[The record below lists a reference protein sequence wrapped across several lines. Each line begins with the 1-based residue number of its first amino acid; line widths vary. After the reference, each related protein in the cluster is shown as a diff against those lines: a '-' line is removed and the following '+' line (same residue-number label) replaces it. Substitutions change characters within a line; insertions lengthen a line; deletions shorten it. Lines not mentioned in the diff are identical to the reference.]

1 MTPSHSLTLPP
12 ANPLDRA
19 ALLTRI
25 TDLETTIKRQKE
37 ANDMVAA
44 ERSAVHEEETIRLQE
59 EIKKK
64 NSKLKHL
71 EIEKQ
76 ELLEE
81 CKGVTDRLARSEKD
95 LTTLLLEVTMF
106 TNQIKEFS
114 QLSDLLKGG
123 LIDGLFPLLS
133 IQSHPTDMPS
143 NTFF

>member
-1 MTPSHSLTLPP
+1 
-12 ANPLDRA
+12 
-19 ALLTRI
+19 
-25 TDLETTIKRQKE
+25 
-37 ANDMVAA
+37 MVAA